1 MELSG
6 EAHIRLSE
14 VRTFLLF
21 QCKVLRNQKKRYVS
35 GPEQSPCFL
44 VGSGMS
50 YELQKMDE
58 FLSQSD
64 ILKDYYAEIILF
76 IRELRGELESEEPQ
90 RNPEKASMF
99 FNQIEALMDKI
110 GQKKI

>member
-1 MELSG
+1 MQLSS
-6 EAHIRLSE
+6 ETHIRLSE

-21 QCKVLRNQKKRYVS
+21 QCKVLRNQRKRYVS
-35 GPEQSPCFL
+35 GPENKPSFL

-58 FLSQSD
+58 FLSQSE
-64 ILKDYYAEIILF
+64 ILQDCYAEIILF
-76 IRELRGELESEEPQ
+76 IRDLRKELESEEPQ
-90 RNPEKASMF
+90 RKPEKALMF